1 MQLGRYLL
9 TVKSQYLFLVTV
21 HYHFTMGDLQR
32 VEKEFKEY
40 TRYESFVENSEAM
53 RLVSRICPYRHLLL
67 VKGI

>member
-1 MQLGRYLL
+1 VELGRYLL

-21 HYHFTMGDLQR
+21 HYYFTIGDLQR

-53 RLVSRICPYRHLLL
+53 RLVSRIWDHIFCL
-67 VKGI
+67 